1 MKTKLKIF
9 TDFAEGI
16 LPHEASYLI
25 SENKI
30 RDKEKELILKKVCKY
45 DGQGLVPEN
54 FDEEI
59 DKRKYAYIKK
69 WITKKLEKADVDAH
83 LQYLS
88 YVERQIFTDS
98 ISPQEEQ
105 DLLNQMFSYNRTS
118 FYFQKFYELIK
129 EFQDYLL
136 IRFRYQDCQLTHKFL
151 GENKK
156 HYLRSQDV
164 MEQLFFAT
172 KDLTQQYT
180 NGSLNTKHWEEK
192 LLSFLY
198 SEKLDGRNRYNAFVR
213 LVFLYFNYKEYDKA
227 QKIFDQVD
235 IYFKE
240 GQMYSRRILFNYYA
254 NRVILHSNLDDLD
267 KAEYYAYLSVKQ
279 ENSDRLFYLNNL
291 IAILLKKDKNKV
303 ALGLMTENYDLFKKS
318 HNHHQKLG
326 FATQYIRTLIRNKR
340 LKIAESFAENFLYNN
355 KQNVFEH
362 RWRHFFSNY
371 LLLLTTVEKHDE
383 VLKTTKKYNLLER
396 EAEVMNREDYIPKI
410 HWYYHLANYMAGNY
424 SEEKLKR
431 ELLKTAAN
439 TDNYTSQGRAEFLSF
454 IDRLSFSL
462 PDFFFALKSHLF
474 SKSTNTIL

>member
-16 LPHEASYLI
+16 LPHEASYLLK
-25 SENKI
+25 ENKI
-30 RDKEKELILKKVCKY
+30 RDEEKELILKRVCNY
-45 DGQGLVPEN
+45 EGRNSVSEH

-88 YVERQIFTDS
+88 YVERQIFTDT
-98 ISPQEEQ
+98 IVPQEEQ
-105 DLLNQMFSYNRTS
+105 DLLNQMSTYNNTS
-118 FYFQKFYELIK
+118 FYFQKYYELIK
-129 EFQDYLL
+129 EYQDYLL
-136 IRFRYQDCQLTHKFL
+136 IRFRYQDCQLTHDFL
-151 GENKK
+151 KENKI
-156 HYLRSQDV
+156 HYLKSV
-164 MEQLFFAT
+164 EVKEQLFFAT
-172 KDLTQQYT
+172 QDLTQQYT
-180 NGSLNTKHWEEK
+180 SGSLNTKHWEEK

-227 QKIFDQVD
+227 QIIFDQVD
-235 IYFKE
+235 EYFKE

-291 IAILLKKDKNKV
+291 IAILLKKNKNKE
-303 ALGLMTENYDLFKKS
+303 ALGLMTNNYDLFKKS

-326 FATQYIRTLIRNKR
+326 FATHYIRTLVRNKR

-371 LLLLTTVEKHDE
+371 LFLLTTVEKHED

-410 HWYYHLANYMAGNY
+410 HWYYHLANYMVGNY
-424 SEEKLKR
+424 SEEKLIKK
-431 ELLKTAAN
+431 LLSTVE
-439 TDNYTSQGRAEFLSF
+439 DQERFTSEGRNEFESF
-454 IDRLSFSL
+454 IKRISFPL
-462 PDFFFALKSHLF
+462 PEIFSRVKSHLF
-474 SKSTNTIL
+474 SKPLI